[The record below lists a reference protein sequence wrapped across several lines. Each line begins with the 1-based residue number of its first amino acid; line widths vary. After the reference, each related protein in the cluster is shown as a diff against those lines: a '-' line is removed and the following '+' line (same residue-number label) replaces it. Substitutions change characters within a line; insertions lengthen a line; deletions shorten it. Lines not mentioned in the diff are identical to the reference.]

1 MSDEYTPRDQLADI
15 ISHTENLTDEEGS
28 WALPEDVADAILS
41 AGWRPSARVIET
53 GEELCS
59 LGVGTII
66 RSGDGMAWIRVDS
79 GLIGRR
85 WMSADGNPAGL
96 SSNGVIRRGPA
107 TVLWEPE
114 ECE

>member
-1 MSDEYTPRDQLADI
+1 MSDTEARDQLAQLIYATLNGQYGDFNMPDDAADKI
-15 ISHTENLTDEEGS
+15 I
-28 WALPEDVADAILS
+28 A
-41 AGWRPSARVIET
+41 AGWRPPALVIET

-107 TVLWEPE
+107 TVLYEPK
-114 ECE
+114 